1 MIFDI
6 GLKIYGYLININT
19 RKSFACNAISIS
31 EISSTSTIVRIG
43 IGIIVAIWVVVG
55 VIVVVVVVGRVVDTL
70 PECARIP

>member
-1 MIFDI
+1 MGIP
-6 GLKIYGYLININT
+6 
-19 RKSFACNAISIS
+19 
-31 EISSTSTIVRIG
+31 STSTIVRIG